1 MGLQG
6 LLADAKDGQKQ
17 LEKRAADYDTAR
29 LKHLG
34 HSKVNAKWMQGA
46 PERAE
51 ADMLAAEV

>member
-1 MGLQG
+1 M
-6 LLADAKDGQKQ
+6 DAKDGQRQ
-17 LEKRAADYDTAR
+17 LEKRAAEYETAR

-34 HSKVNAKWMQGA
+34 HNKVNAKWMQGG